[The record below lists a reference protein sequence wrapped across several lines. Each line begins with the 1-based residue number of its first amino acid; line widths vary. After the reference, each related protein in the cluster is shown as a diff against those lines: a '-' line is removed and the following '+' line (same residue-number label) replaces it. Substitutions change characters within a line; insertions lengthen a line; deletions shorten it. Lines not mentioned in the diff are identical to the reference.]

1 MDDNVKNEITLLI
14 NDTFESDVSECIRFG
29 RDWIED
35 LSSVQ
40 SYLDVTYHPDRESTD
55 IFGIVYLD
63 DRLLPSMP
71 VLIRY
76 WLGGQCDEELHIA
89 PQSDVRYRI
98 KVNLVG
104 ECPEKFDLDRSD
116 IVVCEIVDRKIIEGG
131 LEDER

>member
-1 MDDNVKNEITLLI
+1 MNDNVKSKIVSLI

-55 IFGIVYLD
+55 IFGVIYLD

-71 VLIRY
+71 ISIRY
-76 WLGGQCDEELHIA
+76 WLYGKCDEEIHDA

-131 LEDER
+131 LGDER